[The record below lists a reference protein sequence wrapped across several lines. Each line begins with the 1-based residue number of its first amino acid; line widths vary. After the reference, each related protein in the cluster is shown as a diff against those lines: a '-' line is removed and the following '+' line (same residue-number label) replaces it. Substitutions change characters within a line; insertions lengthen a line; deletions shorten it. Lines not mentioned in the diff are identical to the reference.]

1 MTPAHVALL
10 RCPRCGN
17 GLEYVGTLDAGEL
30 HVGNLRCAPPCDA
43 AWPVADGVP
52 RLLGPTPGW
61 GLEGFIYWIYQLLAP
76 IHDLGV
82 KYGLP
87 LAMLATE
94 DDVRGGLLPQL
105 ELDAL
110 AAAPRDGRPVRILDV
125 GIGGGGNLPWLA
137 WALPRGLEVEL
148 WGIDYSSQM
157 LAQCRR
163 RLLGWKG
170 PRVDLL
176 LGDAH
181 ALPFADGTF
190 DRVLHV
196 GAIASYHDPA
206 RALAEMTRVA
216 RPGTPIVVVDEQLAA
231 GADWYRYV
239 MFHWITMFDHVKR
252 APMEHIPPNVTDVR
266 LTQPTPF
273 YYCLSYK
280 TPIG

>member
-1 MTPAHVALL
+1 M
-10 RCPRCGN
+10 
-17 GLEYVGTLDAGEL
+17 
-30 HVGNLRCAPPCDA
+30 GNLRCAPTCGPD
-43 AWPVADGVP
+43 WPVEDGLP
-52 RLLGPTPGW
+52 RLLESTPGW
-61 GLEGFIYWIYQLLAP
+61 GLEGFVYWIYQVLAP

-87 LAMLATE
+87 IAMLATE

-110 AAAPRDGRPVRILDV
+110 AAERRDGRPVRILDV

-137 WALPRGLEVEL
+137 WALPKGLDVEL
-148 WGIDYSSQM
+148 WGLDFSSQM
-157 LAQCRR
+157 LAQCRQ
-163 RLLGWKG
+163 RLLAWTG

-206 RALAEMTRVA
+206 RALAEMSRVA
-216 RPGTPIVVVDEQLAA
+216 RPGTPVVVVDEQLAA
-231 GADWYRYV
+231 GADWYRYL

-252 APMEHIPPNVTDVR
+252 APIEHVPRGVTGLRV
-266 LTQPTPF
+266 TQPTPF
-273 YYCLSYK
+273 YFCMSFR
-280 TPIG
+280 TPA